1 MKTQAH
7 SRTPSRAALS
17 SGFTPSRAK
26 SPPPAPALPVLLN
39 EALQTPGQALDGQT
53 GSFMGQRFGHDF
65 SPVRVHTGERP
76 ARAARALSARAFTL
90 GEHLVFGESEYAPRT
105 ATGRSLLAH
114 ELAHVV
120 QTDGQQPGAGPLTLA
135 AVNDPAEREADAAAA
150 AVESQST
157 TALPGACAARE
168 GHAGTVDQPRESAAK
183 ARRPGRLRGGGAVSG
198 GRTVYRSFLGGIL
211 GAIGGALGGALL
223 GGLIGGPIG
232 AIIGG
237 VVGLVG
243 GGLIADKAT
252 TRSRPL
258 TGPEVKY
265 AKDIFKDSIDYS
277 QITITRDSMLSAG
290 APRTIGNTIH
300 LRSDWGHFKD
310 NTMELTPRGLET
322 LIHEMGHVWQY
333 QNGGLAYIPESLWAQ
348 FKAWVKGKS
357 RNAAYDWRAAHAAG
371 LPWEK
376 WNPEQQAEAIED
388 YNKLLRKSKDGT
400 ATVAEL
406 AELSTL
412 VPYMQNVWQ
421 RQGAPHFETPDLK
434 DAPI

>member
-7 SRTPSRAALS
+7 GRTPSRSASQSGAAPLR
-17 SGFTPSRAK
+17 TKQAQ
-26 SPPPAPALPVLLN
+26 PAPALPVLLN
-39 EALQTPGQALDGQT
+39 EALQTHGQALDRET
-53 GSFMGQRFGHDF
+53 GSRMGERFGHDF

-76 ARAARALSARAFTL
+76 ARAARALSARAFTV
-90 GEHLVFGESEYAPRT
+90 GDHLVFGESEYAPRT
-105 ATGRSLLAH
+105 AAGRSLLAH

-120 QTDGQQPGAGPLTLA
+120 QTGGQQPGPGPLTLA
-135 AVNDPAEREADAAAA
+135 GVNDPAEREADAAAV
-150 AVESQST
+150 AVESQ
-157 TALPGACAARE
+157 GAGEKPAGSLERPRATAAR
-168 GHAGTVDQPRESAAK
+168 SARA
-183 ARRPGRLRGGGAVSG
+183 GRLSRAGAASG
-198 GRTVYRSFLGGIL
+198 GRTIYRSFLGGLL
-211 GAIGGALGGALL
+211 GGIGGALGGALL
-223 GGLIGGPIG
+223 GGLLGGPIG

-243 GGLIADKAT
+243 GSLIADKAT

-258 TGPEVKY
+258 SGPEVQY

-300 LRSDWGHFKD
+300 LRSDWGHFKND
-310 NTMELTPRGLET
+310 TMDLTQHGLET

-348 FKAWVKGKS
+348 FKVWVKGKS

-400 ATVAEL
+400 ATVPEL

-421 RQGAPHFETPDLK
+421 RRGAPHFETPDLK